1 MFEKLYIKL
10 LMNFVYFVDYTN
22 KKKILNYF
30 RSRLKDIFLVTIDIG
45 THKGE
50 TIDFFQDN
58 FNIKKIYCCEPNPE
72 VFSELNNKKKYQN
85 DKIKLFNLALGHQNE
100 KKKLSI
106 LRDSSS
112 STFNQ
117 FNENSNYFKR
127 KKKILN
133 YFSYSNEYI
142 AKKELVKI
150 LKTSDFINENLIKNI
165 DILKIDTEGY
175 EYNVLKGINNDQFKF
190 IKFIYFEHHYDLML
204 KKGYKFQEI
213 NEFLV
218 EKGFKKSF
226 KIKMKLRKTFE
237 YIYENKIQS
246 TS

>member
-30 RSRLKDIFLVTIDIG
+30 KSKLKDVFLIAIDVG

-50 TIDFFQDN
+50 TIDFFLDN
-58 FNIKKIYCCEPNPE
+58 FNIKQIFCCEPNTE
-72 VFSELNNKKKYQN
+72 VFSELNNKKKYQ
-85 DKIKLFNLALGHQNE
+85 DEKIKLFNLGLGQLNE
-100 KKKLSI
+100 EKQLSI

-112 STFNQ
+112 STLNP
-117 FNENSNYFKR
+117 FNENSKYFKR

-133 YFSYSNEYI
+133 YFSYSDEYI
-142 AKKELVKI
+142 SKKELVKI
-150 LKTSDFINENLIKNI
+150 LKTSDFINQNQIKDI
-165 DILKIDTEGY
+165 DVLKIDTEGY
-175 EYNVLKGINNDQFKF
+175 EYKILKGINNDQFKF

-204 KKGYKFQEI
+204 NKGYKFRDI
-213 NEFLV
+213 NDFLV

-226 KIKMKLRKTFE
+226 KIKMKFRKTFE
-237 YIYENKIQS
+237 YIYENKI
-246 TS
+246 

>member
-10 LMNFVYFVDYTN
+10 LMNFVYSVDYTN

-30 RSRLKDIFLVTIDIG
+30 RSKLKDVFLVAIDVG

-50 TIDFFQDN
+50 TIDFFLDN
-58 FNIKKIYCCEPNPE
+58 FNIKQIYCCEPNSE
-72 VFSELNNKKKYQN
+72 VFSELNKKKKYQ
-85 DKIKLFNLALGHQNE
+85 DEKIKLFNLGLGQLNE
-100 KKKLSI
+100 EKQLNI

-112 STFNQ
+112 STLNP
-117 FNENSNYFKR
+117 FNENSKYFKR

-133 YFSYSNEYI
+133 YFSYSDEFI

-150 LKTSDFINENLIKNI
+150 LKTSDFINQNLIQNI
-165 DILKIDTEGY
+165 DVLKIDTEGY
-175 EYNVLKGINNDQFKF
+175 EYKILKGINNDQFKF

-204 KKGYKFQEI
+204 NKGYKFRDI
-213 NEFLV
+213 NDFLV

-226 KIKMKLRKTFE
+226 KIKMKFRKTFE
-237 YIYENKIQS
+237 YIYENKI
-246 TS
+246 

>member
-30 RSRLKDIFLVTIDIG
+30 RSKLKDVSLVAIDVG

-50 TIDFFQDN
+50 TIDFFLDN
-58 FNIKKIYCCEPNPE
+58 FSVKQIYCCEPNIE
-72 VFSELNNKKKYQN
+72 VFSEINKKKKYQN
-85 DKIKLFNLALGHQNE
+85 DKIKLFNFGLGQVNGE
-100 KKKLSI
+100 KQLSI

-112 STFNQ
+112 STLNP
-117 FNENSNYFKR
+117 FNENSEYFKR

-133 YFSYSNEYI
+133 YFSYSDEYI

-150 LKTSDFINENLIKNI
+150 LKTSDFINQNLIQNI
-165 DILKIDTEGY
+165 DVLKIDTEGY
-175 EYNVLKGINNDQFKF
+175 EYKILKGINNDQFKF

-204 KKGYKFQEI
+204 NKGYKFRDI
-213 NEFLV
+213 NEFLI

-226 KIKMKLRKTFE
+226 KIKMKFRKTFE
-237 YIYENKIQS
+237 YIYENKI
-246 TS
+246 

>member
-30 RSRLKDIFLVTIDIG
+30 RSKLKDVFLVAIDVG

-50 TIDFFQDN
+50 TIDFFLDN
-58 FNIKKIYCCEPNPE
+58 FNIKQIYCCEPNSE
-72 VFSELNNKKKYQN
+72 VFSELNKKKKYQ
-85 DKIKLFNLALGHQNE
+85 DEKIKLFNLGLGQLNE
-100 KKKLSI
+100 EKQLNI

-112 STFNQ
+112 STLNP
-117 FNENSNYFKR
+117 FNENSKYFKR

-133 YFSYSNEYI
+133 YFSYSDEYI

-150 LKTSDFINENLIKNI
+150 LKTSDFINQNLIQNI
-165 DILKIDTEGY
+165 DVLKIDTEGY
-175 EYNVLKGINNDQFKF
+175 EYKILKGINNNQFKF

-204 KKGYKFQEI
+204 NKGYKFRDI
-213 NEFLV
+213 NDFLV

-226 KIKMKLRKTFE
+226 KIKMKFRKTFE
-237 YIYENKIQS
+237 YIYENKI
-246 TS
+246 

>member
-30 RSRLKDIFLVTIDIG
+30 RSKLKDVFLVAIDVG

-50 TIDFFQDN
+50 TIDFFLDN
-58 FNIKKIYCCEPNPE
+58 FNIKQIYCCEPNSE
-72 VFSELNNKKKYQN
+72 VFSELNKKKKYQ
-85 DKIKLFNLALGHQNE
+85 DEKIKLFNLGLGQLNE
-100 KKKLSI
+100 EKQLSI

-112 STFNQ
+112 STLNP
-117 FNENSNYFKR
+117 FNENSKYFKR

-133 YFSYSNEYI
+133 YFSYSDEFI

-150 LKTSDFINENLIKNI
+150 LKTSDFINQNLIQNI
-165 DILKIDTEGY
+165 DVLKIDTEGY
-175 EYNVLKGINNDQFKF
+175 EYKILKGINNNQFKF

-204 KKGYKFQEI
+204 NKGYKFRDI
-213 NEFLV
+213 NDFLV

-226 KIKMKLRKTFE
+226 KIKMKFRKTFE
-237 YIYENKIQS
+237 YIYENKI
-246 TS
+246 